1 MSKLPYVFRC
11 FAIVLTMRYLA
22 EPLGLDWMPQV
33 NARERYRPEKKR
45 KKGEGADVAL
55 RALATEPKVR
65 QSARGSG
72 RRDVDHATRCCG

>member
-33 NARERYRPEKKR
+33 NARERCRPEKKR
-45 KKGEGADVAL
+45 KKGEGADV
-55 RALATEPKVR
+55 EPKVR